1 MKAVA
6 LVSGGL
12 DSILAMKIIH
22 DMGMEII
29 PLHIVTPFN
38 ESCCSNITL
47 LSELVENQGLKLKT
61 VNAGMDYVEMV
72 KKPKFGY
79 GTAINPCK
87 DCRAYMLRKAKEIM
101 YEEGADFIVTGEVL
115 DQRPMSQNKKAMMV
129 IEKEMGLEGL
139 ILRPLSGKILPPTV
153 PEQKGFLD
161 KSKMFDIKGRSRKK
175 QAELARKFGLKEW
188 PNSAG
193 GCLLTDRRFA
203 LKLKD
208 LFKYKQSYSIDDIS
222 LLKLGR
228 HFRLSEDTKLVAG
241 RNEKENQL
249 LSYYK
254 RFPLLVPDNFNGPTG
269 VLDGNIRLA
278 DIAASI
284 LYSYSDKVND
294 PIIKLY
300 TNDTNINII
309 PAVISREIA
318 KKYQITNF

>member
-208 LFKYKQSYSIDDIS
+208 LFKHKESYSIDDIS

>member
-208 LFKYKQSYSIDDIS
+208 LFKHKQSYSIDDIS